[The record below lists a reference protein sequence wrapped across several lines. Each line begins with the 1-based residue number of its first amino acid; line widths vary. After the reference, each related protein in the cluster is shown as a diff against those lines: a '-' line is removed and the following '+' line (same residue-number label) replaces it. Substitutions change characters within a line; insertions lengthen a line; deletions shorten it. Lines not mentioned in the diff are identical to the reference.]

1 MLKSMT
7 GFGLAQRETDQYSI
21 SVEIKSLN
29 SKSMDLSVRFP
40 RFLADKEHEIRNLL
54 TKTLVRGKINLT
66 IDFVRNRA
74 AKTRNSINSELL
86 QLYYTELEQAADRL
100 GADKSELFR
109 LALQMPEVVQVGAS
123 PEEEAEVISWE
134 EVQSLLDEAMKQFN
148 NFRTDEGKA
157 LTTEIMTYVDRIRI
171 LLAEIDKQDPIR
183 VENIRN
189 RLRAHQIEISTSES
203 FNENRFEQEMIY
215 YIEKLDIAEEK
226 VRLINH
232 LHYFTE
238 TVFLP
243 EPTGKKLGFI
253 SQEIGREI
261 NTIGSKANDA
271 GIQRLVVEMKEELEK
286 IKEQLNNIL

>member
-21 SVEIKSLN
+21 SIEIKSLN

-40 RFLADKEHEIRNLL
+40 RFLADKEHEIRNVL
-54 TKTLVRGKINLT
+54 TKNLVRGKINLT
-66 IDFVRNRA
+66 IDFTRNRM
-74 AKTRNSINSELL
+74 AKTRNSINTELL
-86 QLYYTELEQAADRL
+86 QMYYSELELAADRV
-100 GADKSELFR
+100 GAGKNELFR
-109 LALQMPEVVQVGAS
+109 LALQMPEVIQQGAG
-123 PEEEAEVISWE
+123 PEEEAEPINWE
-134 EVQSLLDEAMKQFN
+134 EVQIVLEEALQNFN

-157 LTTEIMTYVDRIRI
+157 LTTEIMTYIDRIRI
-171 LLAEIDKQDPIR
+171 LLADIDKQDPIR
-183 VENIRN
+183 VEHIRN
-189 RLRAHQIEISTSES
+189 RLRTHLTEINTSEL

-215 YIEKLDIAEEK
+215 FIEKLDIAEEK

-238 TVFLP
+238 TVYLP

-271 GIQRLVVEMKEELEK
+271 TIQRFVVEMKEELEK